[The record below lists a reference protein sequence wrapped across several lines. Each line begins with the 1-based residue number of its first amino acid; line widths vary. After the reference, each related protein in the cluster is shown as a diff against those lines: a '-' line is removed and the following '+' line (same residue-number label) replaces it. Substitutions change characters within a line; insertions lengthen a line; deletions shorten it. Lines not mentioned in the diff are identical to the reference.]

1 MSNLSGPA
9 SRTPSAPEGDSSARV
24 GAAQASPS
32 AMIGRL
38 ATKDKDAPKPKPNLN
53 KQSSTFAVKT
63 QEQIDHEEKV
73 RYRARSA
80 FSEYPSCRLPLREGE
95 ANVVQP

>member
-1 MSNLSGPA
+1 
-9 SRTPSAPEGDSSARV
+9 
-24 GAAQASPS
+24 
-32 AMIGRL
+32 MIGRL

-80 FSEYPSCRLPLREGE
+80 FSKYPSCRLPLREGE

>member
-1 MSNLSGPA
+1 MG
-9 SRTPSAPEGDSSARV
+9 AR
-24 GAAQASPS
+24 QRSPS

>member
-38 ATKDKDAPKPKPNLN
+38 ATKDKDAPKPKPNVS
-53 KQSSTFAVKT
+53 KQGSTFAIKT
-63 QEQIDHEEKV
+63 EEQIAHEEKV
-73 RYRARSA
+73 RH
-80 FSEYPSCRLPLREGE
+80 RLLVKSRG
-95 ANVVQP
+95 